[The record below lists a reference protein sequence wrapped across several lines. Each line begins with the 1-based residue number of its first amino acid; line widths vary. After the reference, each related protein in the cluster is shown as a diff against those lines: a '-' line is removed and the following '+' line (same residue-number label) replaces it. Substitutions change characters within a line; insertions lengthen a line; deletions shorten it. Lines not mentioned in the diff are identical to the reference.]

1 MAAELNVRNRSTEVW
16 RKAYAVLHPTQ
27 LQLFRSAE
35 EADKPKGPKETIRL
49 TEVLVSSRVLRKYCR
64 AVIVRWCGRL
74 WAAAYCR
81 YFA

>member
-1 MAAELNVRNRSTEVW
+1 MAAELNVRNRGTEVW

-49 TEVLVSSRVLRKYCR
+49 TEVLVSAGYC
-64 AVIVRWCGRL
+64 ASTGGL
-74 WAAAYCR
+74 
-81 YFA
+81 

>member
-1 MAAELNVRNRSTEVW
+1 MAAELNVRNRSTDVW

-49 TEVLVSSRVLRKYCR
+49 TEVL
-64 AVIVRWCGRL
+64 
-74 WAAAYCR
+74 
-81 YFA
+81 